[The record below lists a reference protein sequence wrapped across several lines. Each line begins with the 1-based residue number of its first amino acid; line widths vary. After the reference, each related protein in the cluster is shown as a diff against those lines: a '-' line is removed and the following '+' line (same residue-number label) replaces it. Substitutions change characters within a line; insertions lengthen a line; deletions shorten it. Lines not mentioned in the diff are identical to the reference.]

1 MGYVTCFN
9 LRSYAPGVILETP
22 TVDNPNELPEYKEI
36 PKMARLFLDA
46 EEWGR
51 IVRCEYVYDLNHYIE
66 EGNIQD
72 MVDMAEAL
80 QEKKLGQ
87 IADYIVSRRPKIK
100 VVLIAGP
107 SSAGKTTFC
116 KRLTTQ
122 LRVNGLRPIGI
133 SLDDYFYNREDTP
146 KNPDGSYDFES
157 LRAIDVPSSISR
169 LTTSTRARKST
180 WPASI
185 SSRGTAIS
193 TKSLWS
199 WKKDSPSSLKACTP
213 STIP

>member
-1 MGYVTCFN
+1 MEMCRNRHMMREAELLRHVDVTHIMAYQCGQTFDYYMGPLLPSMGYVTCFN

-66 EGNIQD
+66 NGTIQD

-87 IADYIVSRRPKIK
+87 LARLYRQPPAEGQGRPHRRP
-100 VVLIAGP
+100 VVGRQDDVLQAPDDAAPRQRPAAYRHFPG
-107 SSAGKTTFC
+107 
-116 KRLTTQ
+116 RL
-122 LRVNGLRPIGI
+122 LL
-133 SLDDYFYNREDTP
+133 
-146 KNPDGSYDFES
+146 
-157 LRAIDVPSSISR
+157 
-169 LTTSTRARKST
+169 
-180 WPASI
+180 
-185 SSRGTAIS
+185 
-193 TKSLWS
+193 
-199 WKKDSPSSLKACTP
+199 
-213 STIP
+213 

>member
-1 MGYVTCFN
+1 
-9 LRSYAPGVILETP
+9 
-22 TVDNPNELPEYKEI
+22 
-36 PKMARLFLDA
+36 MARLFLDA

-66 EGNIQD
+66 NGTIQD

-87 IADYIVSRRPKIK
+87 LADYIVSRRPKVK

-122 LRVNGLRPIGI
+122 LRVNGLRTI
-133 SLDDYFYNREDTP
+133 
-146 KNPDGSYDFES
+146 
-157 LRAIDVPSSISR
+157 VR
-169 LTTSTRARKST
+169 L
-180 WPASI
+180 
-185 SSRGTAIS
+185 
-193 TKSLWS
+193 
-199 WKKDSPSSLKACTP
+199 
-213 STIP
+213 

>member
-1 MGYVTCFN
+1 MGYLTCFN
-9 LRSYAPGVILETP
+9 LRPYAPGVILETP
-22 TVDNPNELPEYKEI
+22 TVGNPNELPEYKEI

-66 EGNIQD
+66 NGTIQD
-72 MVDMAEAL
+72 MVDVAEAL
-80 QEKKLGQ
+80 QEKEMGQ

-116 KRLTTQ
+116 KRLLTH
-122 LRVNGLRPIGI
+122 LRVNGLRPLGI

-146 KNPDGSYDFES
+146 KIPTAVTILNPCG
-157 LRAIDVPSSISR
+157 PSTFPYSISR
-169 LTTSTRARKST
+169 STTSIRARPFAWLALT
-180 WPASI
+180 
-185 SSRGTAIS
+185 
-193 TKSLWS
+193 SLPVS
-199 WKKDSPSSLKACTP
+199 VT
-213 STIP
+213 STIRRLP